1 MGMILVQ
8 HKDAAGSIFVV
19 TYKKNEA
26 ANTWALQAIG
36 KIETLYDG
44 FTNFTSTLMTEY
56 TDKFEIDHICILT
69 PQHDQPNHP
78 KVWVLD
84 QGNDKLLFEKP
95 LEIKPNQAMAQEPGM
110 ISAIA
115 VRECKRKP

>member
-1 MGMILVQ
+1 
-8 HKDAAGSIFVV
+8 
-19 TYKKNEA
+19 
-26 ANTWALQAIG
+26 
-36 KIETLYDG
+36 
-44 FTNFTSTLMTEY
+44 MTEY

-84 QGNDKLLFEKP
+84 QGNDKLMFEKP

-115 VRECKRKP
+115 VRECKRKPAEMDANQLVMASL